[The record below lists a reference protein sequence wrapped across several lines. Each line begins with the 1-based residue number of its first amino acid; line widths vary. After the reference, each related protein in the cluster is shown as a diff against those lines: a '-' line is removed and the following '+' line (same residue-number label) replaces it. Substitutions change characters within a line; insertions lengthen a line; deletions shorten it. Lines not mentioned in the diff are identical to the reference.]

1 MSNMKKKKKKKTIE
15 REVTYNGI
23 EFTADNYG
31 KVKIDGQLQKQ
42 SLLAGYKY
50 LSCNGLLIPVHRI
63 IAKAFC
69 ENPMSLS
76 EADHINSIKTD
87 NRASNLRWTSR
98 LENNR
103 RLHKR
108 RAASK
113 NFKRTSH
120 RDEVLKVVELK
131 TGKAFF
137 GSTWNEA
144 AEKAGRTRQALIVA
158 WNKMNAGEKKH
169 CKWSIQWIKISALSS
184 SDLKAVK
191 KQTREHA
198 KQLASSARLKHEK
211 KKKEA
216 QHDDE

>member
-1 MSNMKKKKKKKTIE
+1 MKKTIE
-15 REVTYNGI
+15 RKVRYNGI

-50 LSCNGLLIPVHRI
+50 LSYNGFLIPVHRI

-69 ENPMSLS
+69 ENPMNLS
-76 EADHINSIKTD
+76 EVDHINNVKTD

-113 NFKRTSH
+113 NFKCTSH
-120 RDEVLKVVELK
+120 RGEVLKVVELK
-131 TGKAFF
+131 TGKAFD
-137 GSTWNEA
+137 GSTWNEGA
-144 AEKAGRTRQALIVA
+144 DKVGRTRQALIIA
-158 WNKMNAGEKKH
+158 WNKINAGQKKY
-169 CKWSIQWIKISALSS
+169 CKWSIQWIKISELSS
-184 SDLKAVK
+184 SDIKAMK
-191 KQTREHA
+191 KQTRASKAA
-198 KQLASSARLKHEK
+198 KKFQNT
-211 KKKEA
+211 EA
-216 QHDDE
+216 